1 MAFIDRVVANP
12 GRFILVNADTN
23 EELGTFDLVRSE
35 GEIFTP
41 GTLLNANNLNTL
53 TQLDGAVKD
62 LFTAAG
68 MTSGIYQNEMS
79 DALRFLLSKPETGT
93 DNGWAYVKITSGI
106 YIATRQVT
114 PSLAINTVAGTLF
127 TTNSDYALGLPS
139 FSISPLFIAGD
150 ANGLRWLT
158 MTNLGTAPRW
168 RLYAPTS
175 AEAATITIDFFA
187 IGTY

>member
-12 GRFILVNADTN
+12 GRFVLINADTN

-35 GEIFTP
+35 GEIFIP

-53 TQLDGAVKD
+53 TQLDGAVEA
-62 LFTAAG
+62 LFESAG
-68 MTSGIYQNEMS
+68 MTVGDYQNEVS

-93 DNGWAYVKITSGI
+93 DNGWDYVKITSGI

-114 PSLAINTVAGTLF
+114 PSLAINTAAGTLF
-127 TTNSDYALGLPS
+127 TTNGDFELGLPS
-139 FSISPLFIAGD
+139 FSTSTLFIAGD
-150 ANGLRWLT
+150 ANGTRWLT

-168 RLYAPTS
+168 RLYSPT
-175 AEAATITIDFFA
+175 ALTAATITIDFFA